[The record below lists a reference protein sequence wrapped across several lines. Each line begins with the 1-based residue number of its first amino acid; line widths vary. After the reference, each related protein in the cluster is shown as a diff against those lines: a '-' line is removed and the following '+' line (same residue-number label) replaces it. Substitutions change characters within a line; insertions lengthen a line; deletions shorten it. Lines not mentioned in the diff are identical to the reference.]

1 MALTVSYCQ
10 HSAKSVQNSAIE
22 VWRHD
27 DVASFESL
35 LSILTKRLYTFPKRQ
50 KARTFR
56 FALFSDGI
64 NYFLSSFTSPVHWRY
79 DLDEET
85 NPYFMERLGINAAMR
100 SGEMYMNGK

>member
-56 FALFSDGI
+56 FALFFRWHQLFFVVFYFFKVGI
-64 NYFLSSFTSPVHWRY
+64 YNVVVFL
-79 DLDEET
+79 
-85 NPYFMERLGINAAMR
+85 N
-100 SGEMYMNGK
+100 